1 MINVTLK
8 LFGPLRDVM
17 QRDELQLQVPP
28 PYKGDTAFELLT
40 LSNPLLLRWRPSVRL
55 AVNMEYTSFDHV
67 LKSGDEIC
75 FIPPVSGG

>member
-8 LFGPLRDVM
+8 LFGPLREMV
-17 QRDELQLQVPP
+17 QQDELQLQVPP
-28 PYKGDTAFELLT
+28 PYNGETAFEILT
-40 LSNPLLLRWRPSVRL
+40 TNHPRIRRWRASVRL

-67 LKSGDEIC
+67 LKSGDEIS